1 LGLCSLLDGY
11 PGLYVVGE
19 AEDAASAISAARSL
33 GPGLVVIDPV
43 LAVGDAYDALRTI
56 RAELPEA
63 RILVLAK
70 TDDLDVAA
78 EAIRCGADGFLVK
91 TASPGVLLNAI
102 QRLLS
107 REPV

>member
-1 LGLCSLLDGY
+1 MGLCSLLDGY

-33 GPGLVVIDPV
+33 GPDLVVIDPV
-43 LAVGDAYDALRTI
+43 LAIGDAYDALRTI

-70 TDDLDVAA
+70 KPMTWKSRLRPSGVA
-78 EAIRCGADGFLVK
+78 R
-91 TASPGVLLNAI
+91 TASSSR
-102 QRLLS
+102 QRA
-107 REPV
+107 RARC